1 MTIRSQHALCT
12 GRKRPTLGDVGEPK
26 PGRQRG
32 LPCTMLGRKARHHAQ
47 GQTPLTQASCPRSP
61 HSHPSPR
68 APAQQPTDRPHPRVV
83 ERLLLGGTWVP
94 TVQCRPGDPWLAR
107 RGHSNGVAAG
117 YFRGFYHTA
126 GLGASQGHL
135 LALSPLNLVALASLT
150 PTFSL
155 SFLTCSIWGR
165 NDQDSEGMASSQAS
179 RGAGTTLHPLP
190 GHQLWQGQDPH
201 RGPRSL
207 QTLSG

>member
-1 MTIRSQHALCT
+1 M
-12 GRKRPTLGDVGEPK
+12 PTLTPK
-26 PGRQRG
+26 PKGPSPAAYRQAPPTCGRVAA
-32 LPCTMLGRKARHHAQ
+32 PGRNV
-47 GQTPLTQASCPRSP
+47 GP
-61 HSHPSPR
+61 HSTM
-68 APAQQPTDRPHPRVV
+68 PARGP
-83 ERLLLGGTWVP
+83 
-94 TVQCRPGDPWLAR
+94 LAR

-190 GHQLWQGQDPH
+190 GHQLWQAQDPH